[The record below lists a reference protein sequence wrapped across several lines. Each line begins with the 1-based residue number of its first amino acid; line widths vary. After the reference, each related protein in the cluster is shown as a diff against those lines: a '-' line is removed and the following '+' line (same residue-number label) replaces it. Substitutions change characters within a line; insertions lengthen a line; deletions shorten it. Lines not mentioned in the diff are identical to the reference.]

1 MAAIQT
7 IRDLRDL
14 RILVIHPPDDEAKL
28 LTDHLQRIGCKP
40 EMLWPCPKRL
50 ERPADVVLLSFDPVQ
65 AEEMQRFTRQLT
77 GTTVIAIVDY
87 ENPRLLQAVL
97 ESSVLAVIEKPVRP
111 FGLLTN
117 LVLARS
123 LWLEQR
129 RMQAKIDKLE
139 RKMAGLRNINKAKII
154 LIEGRGM
161 SEDDAHKMLRDQA
174 MAKRSTMEEIALAI
188 INAHELLNMP
198 LKSD

>member
-14 RILVIHPPDDEAKL
+14 RIVVVHPPDHEAKL
-28 LTDHLQRIGCKP
+28 LIDHLQRIGCKP
-40 EMLWPCPKRL
+40 EMLWPLPKRF
-50 ERPADVVLLSFDPVQ
+50 ERAVDVLLLSFDPEH
-65 AEEMQRFTRQLT
+65 AEEMQRFTRQLAD
-77 GTTVIAIVDY
+77 TTIIAIVDY
-87 ENPRLLQAVL
+87 ENPRLLQSVL

-117 LVLARS
+117 LVLART
-123 LWLEQR
+123 LWLDQR
-129 RMQAKIDKLE
+129 RMLAKIDKLE
-139 RKMAGLRNINKAKII
+139 RKMAGQRNINKAKII
-154 LIEGRGM
+154 LIERRGM
-161 SEDDAHKMLRDQA
+161 SEDDAHKLLRDQA
-174 MAKRSTMEEIALAI
+174 MVKRTTMEEIALAI